1 MDKKCSSRVLKAVP
15 AVPVGRQGAAEPS
28 KSIRSAQGHGPSR
41 TYPAVAGKAA
51 NWTPAPDPTAVA
63 VAKLEA
69 ERTAL
74 AAERTCLAQAGTF
87 LQACASALTSARDEV
102 LTSAEHELVDLVLK
116 IARLVI
122 QDEVTQ
128 RPELIASQVQ
138 AALTRVKEDGVII
151 VRVHPQ
157 MMGSLREAAPRLIAP
172 GSRLHFEPDASVEPG
187 GCLVETPQ
195 RLVDARLAG
204 QMAVIDGALRREL
217 SEDR

>member
-15 AVPVGRQGAAEPS
+15 AVSVGSPGAAEPS
-28 KSIRSAQGHGPSR
+28 KNVRSAQGHWPSR
-41 TYPAVAGKAA
+41 TYPAAAGKAA
-51 NWTPAPDPTAVA
+51 SRTAAPDPIAVA
-63 VAKLEA
+63 VAALEA
-69 ERTAL
+69 ERAAL
-74 AAERTCLAQAGTF
+74 AAERTCLAQAGAF
-87 LQACASALTSARDEV
+87 LQACASALASARDEV

-138 AALTRVKEDGVII
+138 AALTRVKEDGVIM
-151 VRVHPQ
+151 VRVHPR
-157 MMGSLREAAPRLIAP
+157 MMGALRDAAPRLIAP

-187 GCLVETPQ
+187 GCLVETSQ
-195 RLVDARLAG
+195 RIVDARLAG
-204 QMAVIDGALRREL
+204 QMAVIEGALRREL